1 MVNALQDR
9 PASSSPAPRR
19 ASRSGGTALR
29 LGGAALVAVL
39 AVAGADRAMDLVPS
53 FGNPLEQ
60 EVVDHARP
68 ALQLALTDLSEYH
81 AAQGTFEVVVDLEKD
96 TPYLPDLVSGE
107 RTTYLARGSVDG
119 LVDFRA
125 LGEDAVQVQGQSV
138 TITLPQPRLAP
149 PALDLEQSRVL
160 ARDRGLLERV
170 GGAVSDSPTSEREV
184 ALLAETKLA
193 DAAAQSDLLQRS
205 QDSTRSMLTG
215 LARSLGYADVT
226 VRFDG
231 DGGV

>member
-9 PASSSPAPRR
+9 PASTSSAPRR
-19 ASRSGGTALR
+19 ASRSGSTALR
-29 LGGAALVAVL
+29 LGGAALVAAL

-53 FGNPLEQ
+53 VGLPQQ
-60 EVVDHARP
+60 EVVDHQRP

-81 AAQGTFEVVVDLEKD
+81 AAKGTFEVVVDLEKD

-107 RTTYLARGSVDG
+107 RTTYLAHGSVDG

-125 LGEDAVQVQGQSV
+125 LGEDAVQVAGQSV

-149 PALDLEQSRVL
+149 PALDLGQSRVV
-160 ARDRGLLERV
+160 ARDRGVLERV